1 MGVISTV
8 KRWISML
15 FKNDAEKEFNIKS
28 ITSQQMESVLAK
40 CEKVYNGRPSW
51 LDEEDG
57 IRTINFAKSICS
69 ETARLTTLAVSIS
82 VDGSGMGDYIQSV
95 IDKSYYNLRGWV
107 QRGFARGTAIIKPN
121 GNGLDVF
128 TPGEFLITSVDD
140 NSNINGIVFKDH
152 YEENGR
158 FYTRFEYHR
167 FETDNVYAIS
177 NRSYVSDNPDSLG
190 KKIDITKTKWSELL
204 PDAYITKSNDERLDA
219 PLFGVFTT
227 PDANDI
233 DSSSP
238 LGQPLFAPALEELK
252 DLDIAYSRNAG
263 ELKDSR
269 RIVLADDRLLLPTG
283 VNLKTRKPIINLPKF
298 VKNVS
303 GTDPKEFYQ
312 EINPQLNT
320 DIRKTGINQQLSFI
334 AYKCGYSNGY
344 FSFDEK
350 TGVVTATQIEA
361 DQQRTIQFIK
371 DCRDKLQNCMDGVI
385 YAVQVMAELYGLAPS
400 GTYEVEYGFGDIIYS
415 YEEDKANWWK
425 YVVQGK
431 MPAWKYFVKFEN
443 MTEDEAKALTAEAE
457 PKESTLYGEEE

>member
-1 MGVISTV
+1 
-8 KRWISML
+8 ML

>member
-1 MGVISTV
+1 
-8 KRWISML
+8 ML

-28 ITSQQMESVLAK
+28 ITSQQMESVLTK
-40 CEKVYNGRPSW
+40 CGMIYNGHPPW

-152 YEENGR
+152 YEENGK

-320 DIRKTGINQQLSFI
+320 ETRKIGINQQLSFI

-371 DCRDKLQNCMDGVI
+371 DCRDKLQKCMDGVI
-385 YAVQVMAELYGLAPS
+385 YAIQVMAELYGLAPS

-457 PKESTLYGEEE
+457 PKEPTLYGEEE

>member
-1 MGVISTV
+1 
-8 KRWISML
+8 ML

-28 ITSQQMESVLAK
+28 ITSQQMESVLTK
-40 CEKVYNGRPSW
+40 CGMIYNGHPPW

-121 GNGLDVF
+121 GKGLDVF

-167 FETDNVYAIS
+167 FEADNVYAIS